1 MTSKTLLDYQRIIA
15 EATVPCISCA
25 GVGAFADTSDLITL
39 GGGPPSPCSPCTGTG
54 RVLRYSWASKLC
66 GYCSGEG
73 SKVERKVRYVCHP
86 CKQTGRIPT
95 VDPLRVA
102 EELASQNWW
111 VELWLGDS
119 TGFRVVVRRL
129 IWEPETTVNADGPD
143 LATALCAALVEAEGL
158 KRNE

>member
-102 EELASQNWW
+102 EELAKHGEVHYGRDANGWW
-111 VELWLGDS
+111 VGVAGYS
-119 TGFRVVVRRL
+119 VAKQH
-129 IWEPETTVNADGPD
+129 N
-143 LATALCAALVEAEGL
+143 LATALCAALVQAEGL